1 MAPNIFTRKTADGN
15 TTTYTRKGTQGR
27 KKIPPELLK
36 VKLSARIARQTR
48 SRINERAALH
58 NMTVSS
64 YCDLA
69 LALFDIG
76 NYVGQ
81 LPLGASWRKE

>member
-1 MAPNIFTRKTADGN
+1 MAANTFTRKTVDGK
-15 TTTYTRKGTQGR
+15 TTMFTRKGTQGR
-27 KKIPPELLK
+27 KKTLPELLK
-36 VKLSARIARQTR
+36 VKLSARITKQTR
-48 SRINERAALH
+48 NRIKEQAILH

-81 LPLGASWRKE
+81 